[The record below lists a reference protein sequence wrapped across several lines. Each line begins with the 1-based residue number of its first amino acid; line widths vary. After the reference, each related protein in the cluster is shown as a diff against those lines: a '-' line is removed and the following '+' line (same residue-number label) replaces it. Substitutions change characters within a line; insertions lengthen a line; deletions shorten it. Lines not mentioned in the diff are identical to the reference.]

1 MYWPSPLE
9 PGGWGEA
16 SDAAGITTTTL
27 KAYIARAMVGGPD
40 QAATYVLIA
49 NTSADA
55 GQIQI
60 TATPAGGAPVVQT
73 YPIPGNAR
81 LTVDL
86 AWFGIVDQPFSVA
99 IESLASPQAV
109 PIVVEVA
116 SYTSPGGQFWAAGSA
131 SAASVPETPP
141 GDGAPTFT
149 SATSTTFTVGS
160 AGTFTVTTV
169 GHADGGDLRRRGAAR
184 GRDLRGQW

>member
-1 MYWPSPLE
+1 MTSDLPIAVTRKMYWPSPLQ

-60 TATPAGGAPVVQT
+60 TADAG
-73 YPIPGNAR
+73 
-81 LTVDL
+81 
-86 AWFGIVDQPFSVA
+86 
-99 IESLASPQAV
+99 
-109 PIVVEVA
+109 
-116 SYTSPGGQFWAAGSA
+116 
-131 SAASVPETPP
+131 
-141 GDGAPTFT
+141 
-149 SATSTTFTVGS
+149 
-160 AGTFTVTTV
+160 
-169 GHADGGDLRRRGAAR
+169 RRRRRSSRPIRFPATR
-184 GRDLRGQW
+184 G